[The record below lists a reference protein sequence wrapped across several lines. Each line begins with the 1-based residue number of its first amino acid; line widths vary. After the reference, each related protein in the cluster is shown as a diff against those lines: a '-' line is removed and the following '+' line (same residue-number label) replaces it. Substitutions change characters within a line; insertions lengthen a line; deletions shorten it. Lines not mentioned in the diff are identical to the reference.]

1 MTSLWLDRASPVA
14 DDPLP
19 GSGDALDALVVG
31 AGLTGLTTSLLLAR
45 AGLRVACVEARR
57 VGAVTTGRTTGKV
70 SLLQG
75 THLSRIRSHQSEEV
89 AAAYVDANREG
100 MEWLLRFCDDHA
112 VPYQRRTAVTYAA
125 DEQERSSV
133 EKEHRAAAALGLAV
147 EWRDTL
153 DVPFPHVAATTL
165 ADQAQLDA
173 MDVLAALAEQ
183 LRAHGGTLHQGHR
196 VRSVSKGG
204 RPTVRL
210 EGGETLTADHLVL
223 ATGTPILDRGL
234 HFARLEPQRSY
245 VLALDGAGP
254 MEGMYL
260 SAGSD
265 ARSVRD
271 APGGTLVVGGAGH
284 VVGRTDSHLAHLER
298 LRGWAAK
305 WYPATTET
313 HHWSAQD
320 YSSPDGVPYVGPL
333 RWGGDRIHVATGYE
347 KWGMTNAVVAARAI
361 SSDILGDLPSWAQ
374 TLSGRTPSASNAA
387 EIARINLGVGT
398 AVVTGAVRTARERL
412 PGNAGPAQANQCGI
426 VGVCTHLGGLLKWND
441 AEETWDCPLHGSR
454 FSPDGEVLEGP
465 ATRPLLKRPSA
476 RRGGWR
482 QGRVMS
488 GIRRVLLL
496 VVVAL
501 LLAGCGSLV
510 PTDFPADPDGTLDRV
525 RDGGVLRVGA
535 SPRPGW
541 VEVGDG
547 PPSGREAGLATG
559 FADHLSAEVEWTVA
573 GEEELVRLLE
583 EGKIDLAVGG
593 FTDTNAWVDKVGLTR
608 AYTEVEVA
616 GTTEAHVMMVPMGE
630 NALQSELERWLDT
643 QPAGGGGGS

>member
-1 MTSLWLDRASPVA
+1 MTSLWLDRAAPVA

-19 GSGDALDALVVG
+19 GSGEALDALVVG
-31 AGLTGLTTSLLLAR
+31 AGLTGLTTALLLAR
-45 AGLRVACVEARR
+45 AGLRVACVEARH

-75 THLSRIRSHQSEEV
+75 THLSRIRRHQSEDV

-100 MEWLLRFCDDHA
+100 MEWLLRFCDDHG
-112 VPYQRRTAVTYAA
+112 VPVQRRTAVTYAA

-133 EKEHRAAAALGLAV
+133 EQEHQAAAALGLDVA
-147 EWRDTL
+147 WRDTL

-173 MDVLAALAEQ
+173 MDVLGALAEQ
-183 LRAHGGTLHQGHR
+183 LRTHGGTLHQGHR

-210 EGGETLTADHLVL
+210 EGGETLTAEHLVL

-284 VVGRTDSHLAHLER
+284 VVGRTDSHLAHLEA
-298 LRGWAAK
+298 LRAWAAK

-333 RWGGDRIHVATGYE
+333 RRGGDRIHVATGYE

-361 SSDILGDLPSWAQ
+361 SSDILGEMPSWAQ
-374 TLSGRTPSASNAA
+374 TLSGRSPSPSNAA
-387 EIARINLGVGT
+387 EIARINLGVGA

-412 PGNAGPAQANQCGI
+412 PGTAGPAQAGACGV

-441 AEETWDCPLHGSR
+441 AEDTWDCPLHGSR
-454 FSPDGEVLEGP
+454 FSRDGAVLEGP
-465 ATRPLLKRPSA
+465 ATRPLLKRPGA
-476 RRGGWR
+476 
-482 QGRVMS
+482 
-488 GIRRVLLL
+488 
-496 VVVAL
+496 A
-501 LLAGCGSLV
+501 AG
-510 PTDFPADPDGTLDRV
+510 AEDRV
-525 RDGGVLRVGA
+525 
-535 SPRPGW
+535 
-541 VEVGDG
+541 E
-547 PPSGREAGLATG
+547 
-559 FADHLSAEVEWTVA
+559 
-573 GEEELVRLLE
+573 
-583 EGKIDLAVGG
+583 
-593 FTDTNAWVDKVGLTR
+593 
-608 AYTEVEVA
+608 
-616 GTTEAHVMMVPMGE
+616 
-630 NALQSELERWLDT
+630 
-643 QPAGGGGGS
+643 